1 MTSERPPPAA
11 VSAPSALPVRERA
24 RIFSYLGGLIV
35 LLAFADPNGGLMDV
49 PVSFFLKN
57 KLHLE
62 ASEVATFRLIAAIP
76 LYLSFLFGL
85 ARDRWDP
92 FGMGD
97 RGLMLAFGLCG
108 VVAYLT
114 FAALPVSYWTLL
126 AAVIVLTS
134 CFLFAAAAQA
144 GIASTLGQQHAMTG
158 QQSAASNIFAT
169 IPAVAALLVGGY
181 FSVYLESH
189 DADRAA
195 TLLFLA
201 GAFVSA
207 CLAAYALLKPKSVF
221 DNLRVERVAGAL
233 PLAELARLAR
243 HRPVWPALTI
253 WLLWNFAPG
262 STTPLQY
269 HLQNALKGDDS
280 VWGIWNAIFAAS
292 FIPTFL
298 IFGFL
303 CQRLPLRALLW
314 GGTLIAIPQF
324 TPLLF
329 VHSATGALIAAA
341 PIGLL
346 GGIATAAYFDLIMRS
361 CPPGLQGTTMMLSTG
376 LYYVSSRFGDVLGT
390 RLYERFGGFEICV
403 AMITAVYATIPIVLT
418 FTPRELIDTPD
429 GAIEG

>member
-11 VSAPSALPVRERA
+11 ASALPTILPSRVRA
-24 RIFSYLGGLIV
+24 RIFAYLGALIV

-49 PVSFFLKN
+49 PISFFLKN

-85 ARDRWDP
+85 ARDRWNP
-92 FGMGD
+92 LGMGD

-108 VVAYLT
+108 ALAFLT

-126 AAVIVLTS
+126 VAIMLLTS
-134 CFLFAAAAQA
+134 CFLFVAAAQV

-181 FSVYLESH
+181 FSVYLETH

-201 GAFVSA
+201 GAAVSA
-207 CLAAYALLKPKSVF
+207 CVAAYALLKPRSVF
-221 DNLRVERVAGAL
+221 DNLRVERVPGVR
-233 PLAELARLAR
+233 PLAELKRLAH
-243 HRPVWPALTI
+243 HRPVWPALAI

-280 VWGIWNAIFAAS
+280 VWGLWNAIFAAS

-298 IFGFL
+298 VFGFL
-303 CQRLPLRALLW
+303 CQRLPLRTLLW
-314 GGTLIAIPQF
+314 TGTLIAIPQF

-329 VHSATGALIAAA
+329 VQSATGALVAAA

-361 CPPGLQGTTMMLSTG
+361 CPPGLQGTTMMLSSG
-376 LYYVSSRFGDVLGT
+376 LYYVSSRFGDVLGA
-390 RLYERFGGFEICV
+390 RLYERFGGFEVCV
-403 AMITAVYATIPIVLT
+403 ATITAAYASILIVLL
-418 FTPRELIDTPD
+418 FVPRELTDRPD
-429 GAIEG
+429 GA